1 MVKSSVTYNIAMK
14 KKAIEFSLK
23 AEKQEFPVAK
33 IISSKDSAD
42 FARQFY
48 YDDISIYES
57 SFILLMNQANTAIGY
72 AKISQGGVCSTIV
85 DVRLIAKYA
94 VESLAAS
101 VILVHNHPSG
111 QLKFSNDDSRI
122 AQQVRSGLEILG
134 IKLLDSIV
142 ICENGYV
149 SMVDEGLL

>member
-1 MVKSSVTYNIAMK
+1 MK

-33 IISSKDSAD
+33 IGSSKDSAD

-48 YDDISIYES
+48 YDDIPIYES
-57 SFILLMNQANTAIGY
+57 SFILLMNHVNTAIGY

-94 VESLAAS
+94 VESLASS

-111 QLKFSNDDSRI
+111 QLKFSIADTQL
-122 AQQVRSGLEILG
+122 AQQVRNGLEILG

>member
-1 MVKSSVTYNIAMK
+1 MK

-33 IISSKDSAD
+33 IRSSKDSAD

-57 SFILLMNQANTAIGY
+57 SFILLMNQSNTAIGY
-72 AKISQGGVCSTIV
+72 AKIAQGGICSTIV

-94 VESLAAS
+94 VESLAVS

-111 QLKFSNDDSRI
+111 NLQFSRDDIRL
-122 AQQVRSGLEILG
+122 AQQVRNGLSTLG
-134 IKLLDSIV
+134 IDLLDSIV
-142 ICENGYV
+142 ICENGYA
-149 SMVDEGLL
+149 SMADEGLL

>member
-1 MVKSSVTYNIAMK
+1 MK

-33 IISSKDSAD
+33 IGSSKDSAD

-57 SFILLMNQANTAIGY
+57 SFILLMNHANTAIGY

-94 VESLAAS
+94 VESLASS

-111 QLKFSNDDSRI
+111 QLKFSIADTQL
-122 AQQVRSGLEILG
+122 AQQVRNGLEILG

-142 ICENGYV
+142 ICENGYA

>member
-1 MVKSSVTYNIAMK
+1 MK

-33 IISSKDSAD
+33 IRSSKDSAD

-48 YDDISIYES
+48 YD
-57 SFILLMNQANTAIGY
+57 IGY

-94 VESLAAS
+94 VESLASS

-111 QLKFSNDDSRI
+111 QLKFSIADTQL
-122 AQQVRSGLEILG
+122 AQQVRNGLEILG

>member
-1 MVKSSVTYNIAMK
+1 MK

-23 AEKQEFPVAK
+23 AEKQEFPVVK
-33 IISSKDSAD
+33 IRSSKDSAD

-57 SFILLMNQANTAIGY
+57 SFILLMNHANTAIGY

-94 VESLAAS
+94 VESLASS

-111 QLKFSNDDSRI
+111 QLKFSIADTQL
-122 AQQVRSGLEILG
+122 AQQVRNGLEILG

>member
-1 MVKSSVTYNIAMK
+1 MKALHNQNRAMK
-14 KKAIEFSLK
+14 KKAVEYSLK

-33 IISSKDSAD
+33 IRSSKDSAD

-72 AKISQGGVCSTIV
+72 AKISQVGVCSTIV

-94 VESLAAS
+94 VESLAVS

-111 QLKFSNDDSRI
+111 NLQFSRDDIRL
-122 AQQVRSGLEILG
+122 AQQVRNGLSTLG
-134 IKLLDSIV
+134 IDLLDSIV
-142 ICENGYV
+142 ICENGYA
-149 SMVDEGLL
+149 SMADEGLL

>member
-1 MVKSSVTYNIAMK
+1 MK
-14 KKAIEFSLK
+14 KNAIEFSLK

-33 IISSKDSAD
+33 IRSSKDSAD
-42 FARQFY
+42 FARQY

-111 QLKFSNDDSRI
+111 QLKFSNEDSRI
-122 AQQVRSGLEILG
+122 AQQVRNGLEILD